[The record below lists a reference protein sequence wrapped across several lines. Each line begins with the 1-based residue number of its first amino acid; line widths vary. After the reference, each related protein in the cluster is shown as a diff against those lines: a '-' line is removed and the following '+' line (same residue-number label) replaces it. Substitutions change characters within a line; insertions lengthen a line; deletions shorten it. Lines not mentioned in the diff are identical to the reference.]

1 MILNKTIRFLLAIG
15 IVLLCA
21 FFAVLPFFG
30 KGFIP
35 THDGEFHFIRF
46 AEFFRMLQSG
56 YAFPRWAP
64 TINSGYGLPVFE
76 FLYPFANYMV
86 SVLHLLGM
94 EFVESFKISSAIG
107 YLTAVLFCF
116 LWLKKRFGL
125 FPAVIGTI
133 VSAYVPYWFVELFVR
148 GAIGEVWALAFVFMA
163 LWSIEKKW
171 PVLFAVTI
179 AGIILSHNILTIIFG
194 PFLVIYIL
202 WRRDWKWILFMIL
215 GVGLAAWFWF
225 PAIMESRYMV
235 GLNTVN
241 FKDHFASIAELLIPS
256 WGTGFSGE
264 EYSGNKMSFQ
274 IGIGPILWMIS
285 AGILVLSR
293 RIKGKEKNELLGLFV
308 LTLFVLYM
316 TLPQSTVI
324 WEWIPLIKY
333 IQHPWRYLVYLIPIT
348 AYIAAVVSGSVK
360 KKWVVIILAIV
371 SIAVSYSYT
380 RGAVYEPRND
390 AYYLTNPN
398 FTDSA
403 SSMGNSLS
411 TIWTP
416 WKEKRSPSIVTDT
429 AHASIQVV
437 VQKERYLD
445 RLYQVNLETPLVIRL
460 HILYFPGWTV
470 FVDGKKAEIDYA
482 ANGTLDIA
490 VSAGTHTIRAVMIET
505 PVRYLAN
512 WISMTSLVI
521 VVGLSI
527 LLYTNRKKYEHSD

>member
-1 MILNKTIRFLLAIG
+1 MMKNKTIQALLAIG
-15 IVLLCA
+15 LVLLCG
-21 FFAVLPFFG
+21 FIAVLPFFG

-46 AEFFRMLQSG
+46 AEFFRMLQVG
-56 YAFPRWAP
+56 YLFPKWAP
-64 TINSGYGLPVFE
+64 TVNSGYGLPVFE
-76 FLYPFANYMV
+76 FLYPFANYV
-86 SVLHLLGM
+86 SSVFHLFGI
-94 EFVESFKISSAIG
+94 EFVEGFKISSAIG
-107 YLTAVLFCF
+107 YLIAVLFCF

-133 VSAYVPYWFVELFVR
+133 ASSYVPYWFVELFVR
-148 GAIGEVWALAFVFMA
+148 GAIGEVWAIAFVFMA
-163 LWSIEKKW
+163 LWTIEIKRPIW
-171 PVLFAVTI
+171 FAI
-179 AGIILSHNILTIIFG
+179 AITGIILSHNILTIIFG

-202 WRRDWKWILFMIL
+202 WRRDWKWILFMLL
-215 GVGLAAWFWF
+215 GVGFAAWFWI
-225 PAIMESRYMV
+225 PALIESKYMV

-264 EYSGNKMSFQ
+264 GYSGNKMSFQ
-274 IGIGPILWMIS
+274 IGIGPIIWMIS

-293 RIKGKEKNELLGLFV
+293 RIKDKEKNELLGLFV
-308 LTLFVLYM
+308 LTVLILFM
-316 TLPQSTVI
+316 TLPQSTII
-324 WEWIPLIKY
+324 WEWIPFLKY
-333 IQHPWRYLVYLIPIT
+333 IQHPWRFLVYLIPIT
-348 AYIAAVVSGSVK
+348 AYIAAVVSGSIK

-371 SIAVSYSYT
+371 SIVVSYSYT

-390 AYYLTNPN
+390 AYYLTNSN

-411 TIWTP
+411 TIWTS
-416 WKEKRSPSIVTDT
+416 WKEKRPTSIVTDT
-429 AHASIQVV
+429 FNTPISMV

-470 FVDGKKAEIDYA
+470 FIDGNKATIDYA
-482 ANGTLDIA
+482 ANGTVDVA
-490 VSAGTHTIRAVMIET
+490 VPAGLHIIHAVMIET

-512 WISMTSLVI
+512 WISIMSLVI
-521 VVGLSI
+521 AAGLGI
-527 LLYTNRKKYEHSD
+527 LLYTNRKKI